1 MDQISFKYLD
11 KQGFK
16 VAYLGSL
23 ESQKALV
30 FIRRNNKQKNSAPL
44 QELLNK
50 LVLDGYLLLW
60 PESRD
65 QSTSLFLNTKSQ
77 KILLWLD
84 EFLGQHESL
93 LKKSL
98 RRLAKGLILLRY
110 PSRWDFM
117 LRWQMSHPIADDV
130 RVHRQVIQT
139 IAKDKS
145 VSIFSHSAGGV
156 IASYLVDEPNLQ
168 KIICFGYP
176 FKHPDKQEEPYRTR
190 SLHLFSKPFLII
202 QGRHDE
208 YGGLGVE
215 SRYELSPAIRLEF
228 VDANH
233 EYENLSDDDWSKV
246 VRSIEL
252 FLC

>member
-1 MDQISFKYLD
+1 MDHISFKYVE
-11 KQGFK
+11 KPGFK

-23 ESQKALV
+23 ESQKALL
-30 FIRRNNKQKNSAPL
+30 FIRRSNKQKNSAPL

-65 QSTSLFLNTKSQ
+65 QSTSQFLHAKSQ

-84 EFLGQHESL
+84 ELLGQHDSL
-93 LKKSL
+93 LKTSL

-110 PSRWDFM
+110 PSSWDFL
-117 LRWQMSHPIADDV
+117 LRWRMIHPIVDDV
-130 RVHRQVIQT
+130 RLHRQIIQT

-145 VSIFSHSAGGV
+145 VSILSHSAGGV
-156 IASYLVDEPNLQ
+156 IASCLVDEPNLQ

-176 FKHPDKQEEPYRTR
+176 FKHPDKQEEPYRTQ
-190 SLHLFSKPFLII
+190 SLYRVSKPFLII

-208 YGGLGVE
+208 YGGQGVE
-215 SRYELSPAIRLEF
+215 SRYDLSPAIRLEF

-252 FLC
+252 FLR